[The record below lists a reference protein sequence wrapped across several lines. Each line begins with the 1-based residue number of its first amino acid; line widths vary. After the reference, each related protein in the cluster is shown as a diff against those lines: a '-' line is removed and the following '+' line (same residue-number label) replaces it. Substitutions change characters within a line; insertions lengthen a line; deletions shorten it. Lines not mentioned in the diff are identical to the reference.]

1 MDKKTKL
8 IVKPTSAREIVSRML
23 SEEEMKIQIPITPC
37 DEVLKD
43 FTFEKYVGGEIT
55 PSDTVIKAM
64 DDKHAWAIFMDTKL
78 IQKIE
83 ENGVIQNYLIG
94 YENGLK
100 ARQNETHFSQ
110 KENDP
115 ICHRVIFQPEPTFI
129 SYSFFYGFFGRTI
142 ENMCQLYAEQNTEFN
157 ISGRK
162 QILADFC
169 DKYTFSFPKSP
180 ELAEVMYEY
189 AEILIENI
197 IDIQAKVGE

>member
-1 MDKKTKL
+1 MDKKVKL
-8 IVKPTSAREIVSRML
+8 IVKPTSAREIVSKMP
-23 SEEEMKIQIPITPC
+23 SEEEMKTELPITSC
-37 DEVLKD
+37 DDVLGD
-43 FTFEKYVGGEIT
+43 YNFEKHVGGEIT
-55 PSDTVIKAM
+55 PADTVIKAM

-78 IQKIE
+78 IQRIE
-83 ENGVIQNYLIG
+83 ENGIIQNYLIG

-142 ENMCQLYAEQNTEFN
+142 ENMCLAYAEQNTEFN

-169 DKYTFSFPKSP
+169 DKYTFSFPKNP
-180 ELAEVMYEY
+180 ELAEVMCEY